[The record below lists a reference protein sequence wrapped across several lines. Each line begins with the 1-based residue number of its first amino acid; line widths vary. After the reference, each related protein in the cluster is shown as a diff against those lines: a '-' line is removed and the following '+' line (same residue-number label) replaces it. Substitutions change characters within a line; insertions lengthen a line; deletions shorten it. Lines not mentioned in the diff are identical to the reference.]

1 MKSYVKLFTV
11 DSDTFGN
18 DNMTIDDLMEIEINE
33 YIENCDTP
41 IKISSM
47 CTVYS
52 SDYVLS
58 VLVAFDAIE

>member
-11 DSDTFGN
+11 NATTF
-18 DNMTIDDLMEIEINE
+18 DYDKMTFDDFIEMKINE
-33 YIENCDTP
+33 YIENCNRP
-41 IKISSM
+41 IKVSSM

-58 VLVAFDAIE
+58 VLVAFEVIE

>member
-1 MKSYVKLFTV
+1 MKSYVKLFTINA
-11 DSDTFGN
+11 DAFDY
-18 DNMTIDDLMEIEINE
+18 DKMTLDDFIEMKINE

-58 VLVAFDAIE
+58 VLVAFETI